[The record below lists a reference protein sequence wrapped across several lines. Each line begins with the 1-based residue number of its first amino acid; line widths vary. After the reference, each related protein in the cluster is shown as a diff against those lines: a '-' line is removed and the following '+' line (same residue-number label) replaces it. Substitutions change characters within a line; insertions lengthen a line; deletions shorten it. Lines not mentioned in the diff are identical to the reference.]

1 MNELDQKYRTMVI
14 LWAILLFSQLLFV
27 VVIYSAKGGEILIDP
42 EQSLLGDLSPIVV
55 AAAMLAFTNLA
66 ISFVL
71 RKKMIEQGI
80 GEQKPQ
86 YVQTALII
94 GCAFCEVISIIGLVL
109 ALAFNYPYFYLWLI
123 VGFAGIFLHF
133 PRRKHLFDASM
144 RKDIS

>member
-1 MNELDQKYRTMVI
+1 MVI

-27 VVIYSAKGGEILIDP
+27 VVIYSAKGGEIVLDP
-42 EQSLLGDLSPIVV
+42 DQSLLGDLSPIVIG
-55 AAAMLAFTNLA
+55 AAMLAFANLV

-86 YVQTALII
+86 YIQTALIL
-94 GCAFCEVISIIGLVL
+94 GCAICEVISIIGLVL

-123 VGFAGIFLHF
+123 LGFTGIFLHF
-133 PRRKHLFDASM
+133 PRYKHLEAAS
-144 RKDIS
+144 ISQIK

>member
-27 VVIYSAKGGEILIDP
+27 VVIYSAKGSEFILDP
-42 EQSLLGDLSPIVV
+42 EQSLLGDLSPIVI

-71 RKKMIEQGI
+71 RAKMIEQGI

-123 VGFAGIFLHF
+123 LGFIGIFLHF
-133 PRRKHLFDASM
+133 PRFKHLEAASV
-144 RKDIS
+144 KN